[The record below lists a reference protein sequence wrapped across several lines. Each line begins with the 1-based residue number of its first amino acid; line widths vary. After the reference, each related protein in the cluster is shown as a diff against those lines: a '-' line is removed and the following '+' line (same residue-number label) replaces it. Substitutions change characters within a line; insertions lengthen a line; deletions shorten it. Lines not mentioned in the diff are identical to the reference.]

1 MRWGV
6 RAAEVKFSWCM
17 AQVWAPP
24 SERGRKLLSGLCS
37 MGQILGWAFFI
48 PSAHVTPT
56 FSQPGSQGCWFS
68 SEDLKEGFILPVWV
82 LHVPP
87 CSGNLGAWNCTV
99 PLKCAAP
106 GWWKLGRH
114 GNFRNVAP
122 FCLSEHTLNYAWWN
136 GLCYA
141 VSFFPE
147 WFPMALLCE
156 WPLCSF
162 CRSSSVRNEHIPL
175 FRFVSLRIINFICS
189 FLNGAL
195 KRVLQSC
202 SRLRSSFTWW
212 TYRQLYTHWISR
224 TQREAA
230 LHQFVLFTF
239 GSYLSSCKRWELN
252 FWIFNSARKSCFNC
266 KTC

>member
-1 MRWGV
+1 MQGSGVYSLPEEQNICTDQIRGAVMLHPISRQPPVMDAWG
-6 RAAEVKFSWCM
+6 RAPGGDTTARL
-17 AQVWAPP
+17 Q
-24 SERGRKLLSGLCS
+24 LLVPCLCS
-37 MGQILGWAFFI
+37 PSCCSHQISTGASLGI
-48 PSAHVTPT
+48 
-56 FSQPGSQGCWFS
+56 
-68 SEDLKEGFILPVWV
+68 K
-82 LHVPP
+82 
-87 CSGNLGAWNCTV
+87 TV
-99 PLKCAAP
+99 PMLNSSLSLKHQFACFFSTWSVSAV
-106 GWWKLGRH
+106 WC
-114 GNFRNVAP
+114 VAP
-122 FCLSEHTLNYAWWN
+122 FCLSEHTLNYA
-136 GLCYA
+136 
-141 VSFFPE
+141 VSFFPG

-162 CRSSSVRNEHIPL
+162 CRSSSVGNEHIPL
-175 FRFVSLRIINFICS
+175 FRFLSLRIINFIWS

-212 TYRQLYTHWISR
+212 TYRQLYTRWISR

>member
-1 MRWGV
+1 MFPNARVRCLFPPWGTKHLYWSNQ
-6 RAAEVKFSWCM
+6 RCSHAASHLSTASSNGCVG
-17 AQVWAPP
+17 QGTG
-24 SERGRKLLSGLCS
+24 RGHNCTARLQPLVPCLCS
-37 MGQILGWAFFI
+37 PSCCSHQISTGASLGI
-48 PSAHVTPT
+48 
-56 FSQPGSQGCWFS
+56 
-68 SEDLKEGFILPVWV
+68 K
-82 LHVPP
+82 
-87 CSGNLGAWNCTV
+87 TV
-99 PLKCAAP
+99 PMLNSSLSLKHQFACFFSTWSVSAV
-106 GWWKLGRH
+106 WC
-114 GNFRNVAP
+114 VAP
-122 FCLSEHTLNYAWWN
+122 FCLSEHTLNYA
-136 GLCYA
+136 
-141 VSFFPE
+141 VSFFLG

-156 WPLCSF
+156 WPF
-162 CRSSSVRNEHIPL
+162 CRSSSVGNEHIPL
-175 FRFVSLRIINFICS
+175 FRFLSLRIINFIWS

-212 TYRQLYTHWISR
+212 TYRQLYTRWISR